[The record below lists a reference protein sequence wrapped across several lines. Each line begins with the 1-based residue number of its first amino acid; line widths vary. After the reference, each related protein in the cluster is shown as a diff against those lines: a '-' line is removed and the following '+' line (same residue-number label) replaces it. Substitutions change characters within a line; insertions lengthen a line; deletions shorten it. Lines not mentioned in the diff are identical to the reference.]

1 MTQFETLLTARLKQ
15 LRSRKTSMDIFLNNH
30 PMQTTYT
37 AKDKESLLDEI
48 EETKAALKAVS
59 EFNLTTNKTK
69 KQ

>member
-15 LRSRKTSMDIFLNNH
+15 LRSRKNSMKIFLNNH

-48 EETKAALKAVS
+48 EETKAALKAVF
-59 EFNLTTNKTK
+59 EFN
-69 KQ
+69 KQPIKPI